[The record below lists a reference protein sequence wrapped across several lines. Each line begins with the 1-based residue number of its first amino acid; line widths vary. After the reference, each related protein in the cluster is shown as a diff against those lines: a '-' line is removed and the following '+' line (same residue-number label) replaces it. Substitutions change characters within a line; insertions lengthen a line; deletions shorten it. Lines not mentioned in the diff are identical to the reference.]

1 MSEEWV
7 PTPERLADWA
17 SRYAYSY
24 DDPLLGDP
32 DPRMPYAGD
41 AIRARGYLTP
51 DELYQIARWKSLR
64 KAKLTRQNPP
74 GFVEAVSQTALRYVA
89 EYPQHA
95 PHAMRLL
102 VALDGVAA
110 ATASTVLTV
119 VDPINF
125 GVMDIRAWQVLSR
138 WDSQRFRRKDQGIFS
153 ATEFGRYL
161 DTIRELARQANMTCR
176 EVDMALWMW
185 GRSIEIQK
193 GKSRL

>member
-1 MSEEWV
+1 M

-17 SRYAYSY
+17 SRYADNY

-32 DPRMPYAGD
+32 DPRMPHAGD

-51 DELYQIARWKSLR
+51 DELYQIARWKSPR
-64 KAKLTRQNPP
+64 KAKLIQQNPP
-74 GFVEAVSQTALRYVA
+74 GLVEAVSQTALRYVA
-89 EYPQHA
+89 EYPLHT
-95 PHAMRLL
+95 MRLL
-102 VALDGVAA
+102 VALDGVAE

-125 GVMDIRAWQVLSR
+125 GVMDIRAWQVLSC
-138 WDSQRFRRKDQGIFS
+138 WDSQRFRRKDQSIFS

-161 DTIRELARQANMTCR
+161 DTIRELARRANMTCR

-185 GRSIEIQK
+185 GRSI
-193 GKSRL
+193 R